1 MNTIFVK
8 ENGVYIQKDL
18 NPITLIDF
26 FKDHSTQ
33 VVNEQGEK
41 TSLRE
46 IDEDVVVYGGIEVK
60 LDGEGFDW
68 VLSDMTLDR
77 DMERMDPTGWDLKE
91 YRKNPLVMWSHERW
105 IPAIGVIKNLKKPKE
120 ESGQLTGTVVF
131 DESGTDPLALMIASK
146 VRAGILTKG
155 SVGFRVKM
163 IEILEDQRD
172 GTRLIHRKQELVEF
186 SIVNLPSNPSAQ
198 VQRMAK
204 DLASEYEMSV
214 EEASAVLQNAARMPK
229 TYISEL
235 LQDDKRHEANT
246 GETSNFGGHEASASE
261 TSDSEGCGD
270 NASDLEKLFRDKS
283 PNEGK
288 SILEGI
294 FNAN

>member
-8 ENGVYIQKDL
+8 ENGVYIQKDFS
-18 NPITLIDF
+18 PITLIDF
-26 FKDHSTQ
+26 FKDHSTR
-33 VVNEQGEK
+33 VVNEQDEK

-46 IDEDVVVYGGIEVK
+46 VKEDVVVYGGIEIK

-91 YRKNPLVMWSHERW
+91 YRKNPLVMWAHERW
-105 IPAIGVIKNLKKPKE
+105 IPAIGIIKNLKKPKE

-131 DESGTDPLALMIASK
+131 DESGTDPLSLMIASK

-172 GTRLIHRKQELVEF
+172 GTRLIHRKQELREF
-186 SIVNLPSNPSAQ
+186 SIVNIPSNPSAQ

-204 DLASEYEMSV
+204 LSELEDTFGILPEV
-214 EEASAVLQNAARMPK
+214 LNEERGCMPK

-261 TSDSEGCGD
+261 TSDSERCGD